1 MIARANCSVA
11 SGQAKELIRFTPA
24 DASVLG
30 IRSVSAA
37 GEIACA
43 YSRKNQKNKE
53 SPTCKPMLGHRD
65 QTRELGAPLSP
76 IVASTPSVGAIGAT
90 VSRSSKSKSFTN
102 LVAYGTDVKM
112 GDMNLTI
119 SHGIPRFFS
128 WNRCGRL
135 FDERLVSAALSG
147 ELRAPA
153 SLIRHRAS
161 RRRQGAAKSGLS
173 NFEH

>member
-90 VSRSSKSKSFTN
+90 VSRSSKIEVFHQSRR
-102 LVAYGTDVKM
+102 LW
-112 GDMNLTI
+112 
-119 SHGIPRFFS
+119 HGCEDGRYEPYDKS
-128 WNRCGRL
+128 WNSSVL
-135 FDERLVSAALSG
+135 LME
-147 ELRAPA
+147 
-153 SLIRHRAS
+153 SLWKAFR
-161 RRRQGAAKSGLS
+161 
-173 NFEH
+173 